1 MKKLIATAMVMCA
14 LFATSTAVMA
24 QDCKKGETKKECTK
38 KEKKEKKGECKKEA
52 KTSCC
57 AKDKK

>member
-1 MKKLIATAMVMCA
+1 MKKLIAVAMVMCA
-14 LFATSTAVMA
+14 LFATSTVTMA
-24 QDCKKGETKKECTK
+24 QNCKKETKKECTK